1 MPKKQLKITSI
12 TIFLLLAMGFTMFT
26 SNFFRIKN
34 IEIYRNNIQTKSP
47 ELEKFKNILLNQNYF
62 LFNTEK
68 YETEIKKFTPFKDL
82 KIKKSF
88 PNTLE
93 IKLKEQSIIANL
105 KNNNKYFVVLENGQI
120 TNQDIPISKLITINY
135 ISDKNLI
142 EDSQILNQ
150 DQLIYIKNAYFYFRK
165 EFNQTI
171 KEIDFLPTAKEIHL
185 ITENGTKIWIDT
197 TIEFDSQINKLKNAQ
212 PTLDFRKKRFKYIDL
227 RIQSFEE
234 TKQKIIYKD

>member
-1 MPKKQLKITSI
+1 MPKKQFKITSI
-12 TIFLLLAMGFTMFT
+12 TIFVLLAMGFTMFT
-26 SNFFRIKN
+26 SSFFRIKN
-34 IEIYRNNIQTKSP
+34 IEIYKNNIQTKSQ

-68 YETEIKKFTPFKDL
+68 YETQIKKFTPFKDL

-150 DQLIYIKNAYFYFRK
+150 NQLIYIKNAYFYFRK

-212 PTLDFRKKRFKYIDL
+212 PTLDFKKKSFKYIDL

-234 TKQKIIYKD
+234 TKQKIIYKE

>member
-68 YETEIKKFTPFKDL
+68 YETQIKKFTPFKDL

-234 TKQKIIYKD
+234 TKQKIIKKD

>member
-68 YETEIKKFTPFKDL
+68 YETQIKKFTPFKDL